1 MNAREVMQ
9 ALLDGRT
16 IVCSEP
22 HYPQREYRLR
32 EGFIEMKE
40 EGRTAMLKMAIP
52 TMALDC
58 ITIED
63 DSEYRLNFAT
73 AMEAAI
79 QSGRRIWSEDS
90 GIEYEIQGGIL
101 IYSVSKKPAGLHY
114 KEVAGTWRLVR

>member
-1 MNAREVMQ
+1 MNARDVMQ

-40 EGRTAMLKMAIP
+40 EGRTAMLEMAIP
-52 TMALDC
+52 TMALDW

-63 DSEYRLNFAT
+63 DSAYHLNFAT
-73 AMEAAI
+73 AMMEAI
-79 QSGRRIWSEDS
+79 QSGRHIWSEES
-90 GIEYEIQGGIL
+90 GVEYEMQSAIL
-101 IYSVSKKPAGLHY
+101 IYSASKQPACLHS
-114 KEVAGTWRLVR
+114 KEIAGTWRLIK